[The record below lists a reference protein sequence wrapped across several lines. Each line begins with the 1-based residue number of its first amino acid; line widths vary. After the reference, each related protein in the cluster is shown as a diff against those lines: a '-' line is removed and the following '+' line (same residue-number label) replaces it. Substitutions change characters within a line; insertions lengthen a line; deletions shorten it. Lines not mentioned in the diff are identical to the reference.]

1 MNALIIAKI
10 AKKDQRMLNQIRVGM
25 VLTVEDQI
33 RAILD
38 ISAKIYSHQN

>member
-10 AKKDQRMLNQIRVGM
+10 AKKDQRMLNQISVGM

-33 RAILD
+33 KAMLD
-38 ISAKIYSHQN
+38 INAKM